1 MVCGGTGT
9 ALIATGPVG
18 FIIGAIIGALLFFFG
33 PEGKG
38 SKSRAFQMNFSRC
51 SRPSSV
57 GQVIARPVKSSGYSY
72 ECLNTSCAQLL
83 YNLGAT
89 RIYEVTRSFPK
100 EEAFGLASQ
109 MRRCSVSIPS
119 NIAEGHGRNST
130 GDYLRFLQIATGSLC
145 ELQTQLVIANNLSFF
160 SEKEFDTL
168 EANA

>member
-1 MVCGGTGT
+1 MKILRGCFWKYKFQSFKVSEFQSFRVFKDLDKTIT
-9 ALIATGPVG
+9 EEKHKIRTFRDLLIWQ
-18 FIIGAIIGALLFFFG
+18 
-33 PEGKG
+33 
-38 SKSRAFQMNFSRC
+38 KSIKL
-51 SRPSSV
+51 V
-57 GQVIARPVKSSGYSY
+57 
-72 ECLNTSCAQLL
+72 
-83 YNLGAT
+83 T

-100 EEAFGLASQ
+100 EEAFGLTSQ

-168 EANA
+168 EENA

>member
-1 MVCGGTGT
+1 MTFLLSFVFKVSKFQSFRVSKDLDKTIT
-9 ALIATGPVG
+9 EEKHKIRTFRDLLIWQ
-18 FIIGAIIGALLFFFG
+18 
-33 PEGKG
+33 
-38 SKSRAFQMNFSRC
+38 KSIKL
-51 SRPSSV
+51 V
-57 GQVIARPVKSSGYSY
+57 
-72 ECLNTSCAQLL
+72 
-83 YNLGAT
+83 T

-100 EEAFGLASQ
+100 EEAFGLTSQ

-168 EANA
+168 EENA

>member
-1 MVCGGTGT
+1 MKILRGCFWKYKFQSFKVSEFQSFRVSKDLDKTIT
-9 ALIATGPVG
+9 EEKHKIRTFRDLLIWQ
-18 FIIGAIIGALLFFFG
+18 
-33 PEGKG
+33 
-38 SKSRAFQMNFSRC
+38 KSIKL
-51 SRPSSV
+51 V
-57 GQVIARPVKSSGYSY
+57 
-72 ECLNTSCAQLL
+72 
-83 YNLGAT
+83 T

-100 EEAFGLASQ
+100 EEAFGLTSQ

-168 EANA
+168 EENA